1 MGSRDPGPEKMN
13 RFVILTTAAF
23 AVWNLGVAVLFG
35 ITAYHAPKRGWLKA

>member
-35 ITAYHAPKRGWLKA
+35 IAAYHASKRGWLKA